1 MYSHRSTQRYKSRP
15 FVSHYWDCRLR
26 GRPPGTPKSDNPEK
40 KKRKR
45 TARERDLCHVKIKV
59 VEYFPQAES
68 NTNIMPVN
76 STPAPPAPTTVP
88 GIFTWAL
95 DNPES
100 TRKTSG
106 QAFQTITPSHSLPPN
121 HPGAN
126 GARYYTIQRVNGN
139 GANGKNDG
147 VAGGHRHTLEE
158 SDRVK
163 KNSVQR
169 YLNRETKDKRH
180 KMVCSICWDLDLPAC
195 YVTALTSYHPHTSVT
210 HYLHCNIHLET
221 IPSNFPL

>member
-1 MYSHRSTQRYKSRP
+1 VYSHRSTQRYKNRP

-68 NTNIMPVN
+68 NTNIMPVT
-76 STPAPPAPTTVP
+76 STPAPPPPAPTTVP

-100 TRKTSG
+100 TRKNSG

-195 YVTALTSYHPHTSVT
+195 YVTVLTSHD
-210 HYLHCNIHLET
+210 
-221 IPSNFPL
+221 IPTPA